1 MIRLEFF
8 AELKNKNQLLYRFGW
23 FNVLLFFASIVL
35 FFVDDTI
42 ITGIN
47 AWIKPMKFAISII
60 LYSWTF
66 AWLLQYLPNSKQKF
80 ISWGIVIC
88 MLVENSLIFMQAAR
102 GVSSHFNITTA
113 FDGIIFSI
121 MGLFILINTFLILYT
136 IILFFT
142 QKIELETSLLW
153 AWRAGLLFF
162 FLGGISGGIMSGIL
176 HHTIG
181 AVDGGPGLPFLNWS
195 TLAGDIFENL
205 SS

>member
-1 MIRLEFF
+1 
-8 AELKNKNQLLYRFGW
+8 
-23 FNVLLFFASIVL
+23 
-35 FFVDDTI
+35 
-42 ITGIN
+42 
-47 AWIKPMKFAISII
+47 
-60 LYSWTF
+60 
-66 AWLLQYLPNSKQKF
+66 
-80 ISWGIVIC
+80 

-162 FLGGISGGIMSGIL
+162 FLGGISGGIMSGTL

-195 TLAGDIFENL
+195 TLAGDIRAAHFITL
-205 SS
+205 HGLQAIPLTTILFFRTSTKMVLLFAFVYLGICIGLHWMAFSGLPVISID